1 MVISCYRESFS
12 KFYRKL
18 GTDIENMEKIDRN
31 NRKWKQFESIST
43 ISENYT
49 FNRYFNVGNEF
60 DNFLEKY
67 QI

>member
-1 MVISCYRESFS
+1 
-12 KFYRKL
+12 
-18 GTDIENMEKIDRN
+18 MEKIDRN